1 VTDLL
6 THVLVAYALAALAAR
21 RTDRLDARHV
31 PLATVGAVVPDAA
44 KLHLLLGDTTT
55 LFGTELSWYALQTVG
70 GIATLVGLCAL
81 AVERAERR
89 AAALALTGGA
99 AVHLVL
105 DLGVTRV
112 DGRAPPYLYP
122 LTWWEVP
129 SPGLYLSADPWPS
142 LVALALAGAV
152 AVAPRLSRRRPRT

>member
-6 THVLVAYALAALAAR
+6 THVLVAYALATLLAR

-70 GIATLVGLCAL
+70 GIAALVGLCAL

-89 AAALALTGGA
+89 AAALALAGGA
-99 AVHLVL
+99 TVHLLL

-122 LTWWEVP
+122 LTWWGVP
-129 SPGLYLSADPWPS
+129 SPGLYLSSDPWPS
-142 LVALALAGAV
+142 LAALALAGAV